1 MSLKDS
7 MSNRVKPRN
16 TPVPVNVMPPT
27 TMTTQSALYL
37 LNSKIQNL
45 EESHRAHMAAVENKF
60 GEQDTYVT
68 DNIPDLDLL
77 NKAISTINSRLL
89 DLEGLEARIAALEV
103 AGGGTVKAP
112 AKKRG
117 GTVKIDLEP
126 VVEPG
131 VSFS

>member
-16 TPVPVNVMPPT
+16 APPVTVMPPT

-68 DNIPDLDLL
+68 DNIPDMDLL

-89 DLEGLEARIAALEV
+89 DFEGLEARIAALEI
-103 AGGGTVKAP
+103 AGGGVAKAS
-112 AKKRG
+112 AKKR
-117 GTVKIDLEP
+117 GTVKIDLDP